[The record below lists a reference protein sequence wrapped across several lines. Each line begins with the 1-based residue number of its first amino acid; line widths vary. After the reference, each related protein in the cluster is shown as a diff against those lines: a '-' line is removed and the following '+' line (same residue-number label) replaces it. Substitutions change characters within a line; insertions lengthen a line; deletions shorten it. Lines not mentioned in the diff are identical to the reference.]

1 MKLTKVMIILGMA
14 ALMLSGCGNQ
24 ETPENKQ
31 EAAENEYFEVEN
43 LKWGMTVDE
52 ALKALD
58 IVLTKPQDMTSTPQV
73 HILIWKTVGKYS
85 EKKQRKFMWNFS
97 MRLSVNLN
105 LSCVYL

>member
-43 LKWGMTVDE
+43 LKWG
-52 ALKALD
+52 
-58 IVLTKPQDMTSTPQV
+58 
-73 HILIWKTVGKYS
+73 
-85 EKKQRKFMWNFS
+85 
-97 MRLSVNLN
+97 
-105 LSCVYL
+105 